1 MPNTNNDGKTELL
14 TAAELTEV
22 DLDRYLSQVMAHQVD
37 SGELFFQR
45 IRSESWALENSL
57 VKSASFNVDQGMG
70 VRAIQGEKTGFSHAN
85 DLNAPALE
93 QAVNAAKSIAR
104 QGQSSSHA
112 MTDVGQV
119 RPLYAS
125 IDPIQTASESE
136 KVELLN
142 ELDKYTRSIDPR
154 IKEVSISLAAQQ
166 DTMFVHASDGVSH
179 GDIRPLIRLNVSVIA
194 EENGRRER
202 GNSGGGGRFGFDWV
216 LTEGRAKALADE
228 AVRMALVNLQAV
240 DAPAGVMPVVLGP
253 GWPGVLLHEAVGH
266 GLEGDF
272 NRKGTSVFSGK
283 IGEKVSSELCTIV
296 DDATIENRRGSLS
309 IDDEGT
315 PGQRTILIEDGVL
328 VGYMHDKLNAQLM
341 GTKSTGNGRRE
352 AYNCVTMPR
361 MTNTFMLNGESEPEE
376 IIRSVDKG
384 VFAKSFSGGQVD
396 ITSGKFVFN
405 AIEAYLIEKGQITAP
420 IRGATLIGDG
430 LEVMNHVTMV
440 GNDLELDGG
449 IGVCGK
455 NGQGVPVG
463 VGQPTMKI
471 DELRVG
477 GTSL

>member
-1 MPNTNNDGKTELL
+1 MPNTNNDSKAELL
-14 TAAELTEV
+14 EAAELTEV

-45 IRSESWALENSL
+45 VRSESWALENSL

-104 QGQSSSHA
+104 QGQSATHA
-112 MTDVGQV
+112 MTDVGQI
-119 RPLYAS
+119 RSLYAS
-125 IDPIQTASESE
+125 IDPIETASESE
-136 KVELLN
+136 KVQLLN

-179 GDIRPLIRLNVSVIA
+179 GDVRPLIRLNVSVIA

-202 GNSGGGGRFGFDWV
+202 GNAGGGGRFGFDWV
-216 LTEGRAKALADE
+216 LSEGRARDLADE
-228 AVRMALVNLQAV
+228 AVRMALINLQAV

-283 IGEKVSSELCTIV
+283 IGEKVSSELCTVV

-315 PGQRTILIEDGVL
+315 PGQRTVLIEDGVL
-328 VGYMHDKLNAQLM
+328 VGYMQDKLNAQLM

-352 AYNCVTMPR
+352 AYNYVTMPR
-361 MTNTFMLNGESEPEE
+361 MTNTFMLAGESEPEE
-376 IIRSVDKG
+376 IIGSVDKG
-384 VFAKSFSGGQVD
+384 IFAKSFSGGQVD

-405 AIEAYLIEKGQITAP
+405 AIEAYFIEKGKITAP

-471 DELRVG
+471 DQLRVG

>member
-1 MPNTNNDGKTELL
+1 MPNTNNDSKTELL

-315 PGQRTILIEDGVL
+315 PGQRTVLIEDGVL

>member
-1 MPNTNNDGKTELL
+1 MPNTNNDSKTELL

-315 PGQRTILIEDGVL
+315 PGRRTVLIEDGVL